1 MSVDYETMCAR
12 CLADIKGRFTHS
24 LEKTVA
30 PRDLLGELNEYKLDD
45 YAIIEDGFLD
55 MDKHLIE
62 ELEVEFPLRF
72 LCKEDCRGLCQR
84 CGKNLNDGDCN
95 CSSGEIDPRLLPLQ
109 KILMQMKEEE
119 KTPVGAYEVSM
130 NTKWIFADGA
140 SVSENA
146 FVENSTANTNM
157 VYFIITINNGEE
169 VYHSPYMEV
178 GSYLENIQLDKD
190 IPKGDYDAVITWIV
204 RSLPRSIMSSIMRL
218 LRKLNPKAMLNI

>member
-1 MSVDYETMCAR
+1 MKLDLRPLLAGDRLLKFDYELSLDTADADTTTILSDVRFPSPLKVIGEITNTAGYMRLTLSMSVDYETMCAR

-109 KILMQMKEEE
+109 KILMQMKEEN
-119 KTPVGAYEVSM
+119 K
-130 NTKWIFADGA
+130 
-140 SVSENA
+140 
-146 FVENSTANTNM
+146 
-157 VYFIITINNGEE
+157 
-169 VYHSPYMEV
+169 
-178 GSYLENIQLDKD
+178 
-190 IPKGDYDAVITWIV
+190 
-204 RSLPRSIMSSIMRL
+204 
-218 LRKLNPKAMLNI
+218 